1 MVRAA
6 LESVRADVRAIY
18 GTMSRPKA
26 QLQLMSEAEASA
38 RARCCFFLPEGTGCR
53 VRFRKGWD
61 VVQVLMLAYVAIVVP
76 LRIGFKLEAVFP
88 AWDWF
93 LEVIVDVYF
102 WIDIVIN
109 FRTAYY
115 VEGQSAYERVL
126 VISQKQVR
134 YERHADVEVW
144 LFDLHR
150 YGLLTGACSRRFLV
164 AT

>member
-1 MVRAA
+1 M
-6 LESVRADVRAIY
+6 EADFDAILL
-18 GTMSRPKA
+18 S
-26 QLQLMSEAEASA
+26 
-38 RARCCFFLPEGTGCR
+38 
-53 VRFRKGWD
+53 
-61 VVQVLMLAYVAIVVP
+61 
-76 LRIGFKLEAVFP
+76 
-88 AWDWF
+88 F
-93 LEVIVDVYF
+93 LEVIVDIYF

-144 LFDLHR
+144 LFDLYR
-150 YGLLTGACSRRFLV
+150 CGLLTGASACSRRFLV